1 MCGIFGYIGTKSFSM
16 EKAISVISHR
26 GPDASGYL
34 TYDCEFSIL
43 KKEKEASMRVGKKVA
58 FGFRRLAIIDLQS
71 HSNQPFSEE
80 TQQYHIIFNGE
91 IYNYPEL
98 RELLKREGYVFQTT
112 SDTEVL
118 LKSYM
123 HWGINCFQYFNGM
136 WAACILDLK
145 KRKLVVSRDR
155 FGIKPLYYHIDN
167 QGISFFSEIKQIFET
182 SISKKINESVVRD
195 FLESA
200 VLDAGE
206 ETFFK
211 GVYKF
216 PQAHYGELNL
226 DENNWEIK
234 PIKFWDLK
242 KETKSGIAYPDAV
255 VQFRELFEKSI
266 ELRFRSD
273 VPVGACLSGG
283 LDSSSIVSFAGYL
296 GKKINTF
303 TIDNKDKELSE
314 IEYVNDVINKYPA
327 LTSVVGY
334 NEENDLDLLD
344 TIFNI
349 QDEPISGLGVIAQW
363 RVMQLAAKNNVVVL
377 LDGQGGDELFGGYRK
392 FVFFYLKE
400 LIQQGNILK
409 ALSEARHFL
418 GASDFKIFEKEGV
431 RRYLNR
437 TGVSEFLS
445 QDLLQTEKQ
454 HNIGLSGASGF
465 MEKSYEDIF
474 YYSYPQLLR
483 YEDRNSM
490 AFSLESRVPFLDYR
504 LVEFVYGLPSSYKIR
519 EGYTKTILRDSMKG
533 ILPDSVRLRK
543 SKMGFATPEKR
554 WITETYRTYF
564 HSYFETLD
572 NPYLKRDLLIQEIKK
587 NRGHLDYKTILRLY
601 LFDRWYQLNFGKIK
615 KNSTGQ

>member
-1 MCGIFGYIGTKSFSM
+1 MCGIYGYLGSKSFSM

-34 TYDCEFSIL
+34 TYDCSISAL
-43 KKEKEASMRVGKKVA
+43 KKEKEASMQEGKKVS
-58 FGFRRLAIIDLQS
+58 FGFRRLAIIDLQN

-80 TQQYHIIFNGE
+80 SQQYHIIFNGE

-98 RELLKREGYVFQTT
+98 RELLKKEGYSFQTS

-123 HWGINCFQYFNGM
+123 HWGTNCFQHFNGM
-136 WAACILDLK
+136 WAVCILDLN
-145 KRKLVVSRDR
+145 KRKLIVSRDR
-155 FGIKPLYYHIDN
+155 FGIKPLYYHIDAR
-167 QGISFFSEIKQIFET
+167 GISFFSEIKQIFET
-182 SISKKINESVVRD
+182 SIDKRINESVVRD

-216 PQAHYGELNL
+216 PQSHFAELSL
-226 DENNWEIK
+226 DEDNWAIK
-234 PIKFWDLK
+234 PVKFWDLK
-242 KETKSGIAYPDAV
+242 KGTQAGIAYPDAV
-255 VQFRELFEKSI
+255 DQFRELFQKSI

-283 LDSSSIVSFAGYL
+283 LDSSSIVSFAGFL

-314 IEYVNDVINKYPA
+314 IEYVNEVVNKYTA
-327 LTSVVGY
+327 LTSVVDY

-344 TIFNI
+344 TIFDI

-363 RVMQLAAKNNVVVL
+363 RVMKLAAQNNVVVL
-377 LDGQGGDELFGGYRK
+377 LDGQGGDEIFGGYRK

-400 LIQQGNILK
+400 LIQKGHILK
-409 ALSEARHFL
+409 ALSEAKHFL
-418 GASDFKIFEKEGV
+418 NASDFKIFEKEGV
-431 RRYLNR
+431 RRYLNK
-437 TGVSEFLS
+437 TGVVDYLS
-445 QDLLQTEKQ
+445 DDLLKMERL

-474 YYSYPQLLR
+474 QYSYPQLLR

-504 LVEFVYGLPSSYKIR
+504 LVEFVFGLPSSYKIR
-519 EGYTKTILRDSMKG
+519 DGYTKAILRDSMKG

-543 SKMGFATPEKR
+543 SKMGFATPEKLL
-554 WITETYRTYF
+554 IESNKNDYF
-564 HSYFETLD
+564 SKFINKMD
-572 NPYLKRDLLIQEIKK
+572 NPYIKGKLLADDILKK
-587 NRGHLDYKTILRLY
+587 NSSLDYKSTLRLY
-601 LFDRWYQLNFGKIK
+601 LFDRWFK
-615 KNSTGQ
+615 KAFNL